1 MEERNEV
8 MMEGMKE
15 GRKEEP
21 SFSEG
26 LKKMEALWG
35 SHIYTI

>member
-15 GRKEEP
+15 GKEEP

-35 SHIYTI
+35 SHSHTI